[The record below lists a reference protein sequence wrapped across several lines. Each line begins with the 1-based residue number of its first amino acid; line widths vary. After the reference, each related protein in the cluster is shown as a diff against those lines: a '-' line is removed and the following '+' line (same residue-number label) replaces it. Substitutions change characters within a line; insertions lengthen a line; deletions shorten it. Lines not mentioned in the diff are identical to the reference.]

1 MADSKK
7 CLSLPTSGV
16 IDDNTGMQL
25 DCILYNLKKDIDKLK
40 SKKYI
45 SFNGLYKLTTQIL
58 TNLADIKFLKE
69 KLRIVENLVGLNPD
83 FSVSYSRIVG
93 MYDGEE
99 MQVYDNNSLISGNG
113 LQVLYDNA
121 KDVLMHNS
129 PKSDVYVILKRE
141 VTTDNFSYYK
151 CIPVRLD
158 EDQSIYFETICDSK
172 IYGLKVNYTEGED
185 PEYTVEPLDDISIVY
200 AREQI
205 QSTTSQ
211 D

>member
-99 MQVYDNNSLISGNG
+99 MQVYDNNSLINDNG

-141 VTTDNFSYYK
+141 VTTDSFSYYK